1 MKKVS
6 RYDQI
11 QVSEETSRGMNLNIN
26 DLTFIK
32 RVFDLQDLTNEEQ
45 NEKLVKDVAEVI
57 APIHDQLEKME
68 KSICK
73 IENSIVGILDLIN
86 KINIRLDCI
95 EVVTDEHTKIIN
107 RLVRTQRWWNIAG
120 RILIAV
126 AISAVISLLIH
137 HNLPH
142 NSSNHYPEPVKIES
156 VK

>member
-11 QVSEETSRGMNLNIN
+11 HVSDDIAKGMNLNIN

-32 RVFDLQDLTNEEQ
+32 RVFDLQDMANEEQ
-45 NEKLVKDVAEVI
+45 NERLVKEVAEVI
-57 APIHDQLEKME
+57 APIHSKLEKME
-68 KSICK
+68 KSIGK
-73 IENSIVGILDLIN
+73 IEDSILGILDLIN
-86 KINIRLDCI
+86 KINKRLDCI

-107 RLVRTQRWWNIAG
+107 RLVKTQRWWNIAG

-126 AISAVISLLIH
+126 AISAIISLLIH
-137 HNLPH
+137 YNLSH

>member
-1 MKKVS
+1 
-6 RYDQI
+6 
-11 QVSEETSRGMNLNIN
+11 
-26 DLTFIK
+26 
-32 RVFDLQDLTNEEQ
+32 
-45 NEKLVKDVAEVI
+45 
-57 APIHDQLEKME
+57 ME

-107 RLVRTQRWWNIAG
+107 RLVRTQKWWNIAG

-126 AISAVISLLIH
+126 AISAIISILIH
-137 HNLPH
+137 YNLSHNA
-142 NSSNHYPEPVKIES
+142 NNHYPEPVKIES

>member
-11 QVSEETSRGMNLNIN
+11 QVSEETSKGMNLNIN

-32 RVFDLQDLTNEEQ
+32 RVFDLQDSANEEQ

-95 EVVTDEHTKIIN
+95 EGVTDEHTKIIT
-107 RLVRTQRWWNIAG
+107 RLVRTQKWWNIAG

-126 AISAVISLLIH
+126 AISAIISLIIH
-137 HNLPH
+137 YNL
-142 NSSNHYPEPVKIES
+142 
-156 VK
+156 

>member
-11 QVSEETSRGMNLNIN
+11 QVSEETSKGMNLNIN

-32 RVFDLQDLTNEEQ
+32 RVFDLQDTANEEQ
-45 NEKLVKDVAEVI
+45 NEHLVKQVAEVI
-57 APIHDQLEKME
+57 APIHSKLEKME
-68 KSICK
+68 ASIGK
-73 IENSIVGILDLIN
+73 IENSIVDILDLIN
-86 KINIRLDCI
+86 KINKRLDCI

-126 AISAVISLLIH
+126 AISAIISLIIH
-137 HNLPH
+137 YNL
-142 NSSNHYPEPVKIES
+142 
-156 VK
+156 

>member
-11 QVSEETSRGMNLNIN
+11 QVSEEISKGMNLNIN

-32 RVFDLQDLTNEEQ
+32 RVFDLQDAANEEQ
-45 NEKLVKDVAEVI
+45 NEHLVKQVAEVI
-57 APIHDQLEKME
+57 APIHSKLEKME
-68 KSICK
+68 ASIGK
-73 IENSIVGILDLIN
+73 IENSIVDILDLIN
-86 KINIRLDCI
+86 KINKRLDCI

-126 AISAVISLLIH
+126 AISAIISLLIH
-137 HNLPH
+137 YNLSH
-142 NSSNHYPEPVKIES
+142 NSCNHYPEPVKIES